1 MERIGRYCD
10 LPRDLTAIARRVD
23 YLLDRDRLLCSPR
36 GYEVSVRF
44 VIARPQLMRM
54 DLTQQ
59 VTNRFHGPQIPEAI
73 WGKYFKGRKMS
84 GIAEPDFLGRIN
96 GTMVCLTC
104 AILCEHGKPESILKH
119 ASSSRTQ

>member
-1 MERIGRYCD
+1 M
-10 LPRDLTAIARRVD
+10 
-23 YLLDRDRLLCSPR
+23 CSLR
-36 GYEVSVRF
+36 GHDVSVRF

-59 VTNRFHGPQIPEAI
+59 VTNAFLAPQIREAI
-73 WGKYFKGRKMS
+73 WGKYFKGRKMR

-104 AILCEHGKPESILKH
+104 AILCHTL
-119 ASSSRTQ
+119 